1 MAVHNQRQTMRALE
15 GGVIA
20 GLVAGAALAV
30 LLAVMNAIQ
39 GRDVLRGLKFPGVPL
54 LGLRALEPGF
64 DHVAIVVGQVCHL
77 GVSMFWG
84 VTFALLFFGLS
95 KGMTLLAGAFWGIVS
110 WIVMLYAVMPTIGFP
125 AGGRGSVLV
134 AIIEHVVF
142 GVILGAA
149 FLPFQ
154 REIPSFPHHR
164 PTPQH

>member
-1 MAVHNQRQTMRALE
+1 MAVHNQYQTIRALK
-15 GGVIA
+15 GGVVA
-20 GLVAGAALAV
+20 GLVAGVV
-30 LLAVMNAIQ
+30 LSVILAVMNAIQ
-39 GRDVLRGLKFPGVPL
+39 GRDVLRGLKFPAVPL
-54 LGLRALEPGF
+54 LGPRALEPGF

-84 VTFALLFFGLS
+84 VTFALLFFGLG
-95 KGMTLLAGAFWGIVS
+95 KGMTLLAGAFWGVVS
-110 WIVMLYAVMPTIGFP
+110 WIVMLYVVMPMIGFP

-154 REIPSFPHHR
+154 RDVPSIARHR

>member
-1 MAVHNQRQTMRALE
+1 MTVHNQNQTKRALK

-20 GLVAGAALAV
+20 GLVAGAALSV

-54 LGLRALEPGF
+54 LGPRALEPGF
-64 DHVAIVVGQVCHL
+64 DHVAIVVGQVSHL

-95 KGMTLLAGAFWGIVS
+95 RGMTLLAGAFWGIVS
-110 WIVMLYAVMPTIGFP
+110 FIVMLYVVMPMIGFP
-125 AGGRGSVLV
+125 AGGRGSVIT
-134 AIIEHVVF
+134 AIVEHVIF
-142 GVILGAA
+142 GVVLAAA

-154 REIPSFPHHR
+154 RDVPSISRRR
-164 PTPQH
+164 PSHG